1 MALFGLFSRC
11 KKQGIVFIAP
21 NAVIKCPG
29 KLNMSK
35 GTTIE
40 AESYIDA
47 LSNEGIVLG
56 RNVSVGRYT
65 TIACTGSLRHMDKGF
80 RVGDNVG
87 LGTHGIYGC
96 AGGIEIG
103 DDTIIGNYVTCHA
116 ENHNFSLKN
125 IPIRMQGV
133 NHKGIKIGKG
143 CWIGAKATILD
154 GAVIGD
160 HCVIAAGSV
169 VTEGFYPNNTV
180 YGGVPAKQLKSIE

>member
-1 MALFGLFSRC
+1 
-11 KKQGIVFIAP
+11 
-21 NAVIKCPG
+21 
-29 KLNMSK
+29 MSK

-65 TIACTGSLRHMDKGF
+65 TIACTGSLRHLGKGF

-103 DDTIIGNYVTCHA
+103 SDTIIGNYVTCHA
-116 ENHNFSLKN
+116 ENHNFHSTD

-143 CWIGAKATILD
+143 LLD
-154 GAVIGD
+154 R
-160 HCVIAAGSV
+160 S
-169 VTEGFYPNNTV
+169 
-180 YGGVPAKQLKSIE
+180 